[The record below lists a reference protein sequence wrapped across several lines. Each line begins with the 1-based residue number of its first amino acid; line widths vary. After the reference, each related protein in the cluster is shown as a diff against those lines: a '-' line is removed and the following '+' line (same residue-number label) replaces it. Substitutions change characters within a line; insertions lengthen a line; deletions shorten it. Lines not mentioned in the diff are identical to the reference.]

1 MENMGWMRHV
11 YRLSWARELFVTST
25 FVTVSLS
32 LALQVASVSLPAP
45 FTVVQP
51 SVLEV
56 PTTP

>member
-1 MENMGWMRHV
+1 MGWMRHV
-11 YRLSWARELFVTST
+11 YRLRWARELFVTST

-32 LALQVASVSLPAP
+32 LALQVASMSLPAP

-56 PTTP
+56 LTTP